1 LIHVVHGSIILQ
13 YLVYVIDI
21 FYVYLISTQRRPI
34 KMYVFRY
41 KFGNVYISFTVSH
54 YSILNVTCTKVL
66 VVVRHGLLA
75 ADAYASFK
83 VYDMEVFGF
92 TILIVFYI

>member
-1 LIHVVHGSIILQ
+1 
-13 YLVYVIDI
+13 
-21 FYVYLISTQRRPI
+21 
-34 KMYVFRY
+34 MYVFRD
-41 KFGNVYISFTVSH
+41 KFVKNGNVISFTVSH
-54 YSILNVTCTKVL
+54 RPILNVTCTKVL